1 MTNCYSYEYLSFLRE
16 KILLYL
22 PHNFINIG
30 GKYKG
35 RCPFCGDSKKSA
47 SKKRGYWYADNDCS
61 YYCFNCGVS
70 MPGIKLLEALSGQE
84 YDELKREYVRLF
96 LKSNLHCSL
105 SATFVKPDDEPDL
118 FGLKPAVKPE
128 WKKPLTERA
137 KKYLEDRMVTKA
149 PFLREPIYST
159 AGSDG
164 REYILIPWIANGVE
178 AYYQLNDFL
187 KNGPI
192 KYIFPKDMK
201 KLVYG
206 LDNVDIRWPYVIV
219 FEGVYDSLFVKN
231 AVAVGTK
238 SITDYQLKTIRE
250 RYPNHRICVSFDNDV
265 SGLVSMQKMI
275 EKGLDFRFFKWFEDG
290 TKAKDVNEAV
300 LLSGD
305 AGQFSDQAALEKMIM
320 SPLQMKLWM
329 AVNGKWR
336 S

>member
-1 MTNCYSYEYLSFLRE
+1 MISYEYMQFLNE
-16 KILLYL
+16 KVMEYL
-22 PHNFINIG
+22 PKDRVVVGNKVNC
-30 GKYKG
+30 
-35 RCPFCGDSKKSA
+35 RCPICGDSKKSA
-47 SKKRGYWYADNDCS
+47 TKKRGWFYLQNCS
-61 YYCFNCGVS
+61 YYCFNCGTGMS
-70 MPGIKLLEALSGQE
+70 GIKFLQFLTGEDYAEIRS
-84 YDELKREYVRLF
+84 EYVRLF
-96 LKSNLHCSL
+96 LKSNLHSSL
-105 SATFVKPDDEPDL
+105 SASFVKPDDEPDL

-128 WKKPLTERA
+128 WKKPLTDRA

-149 PFLREPIYST
+149 PFLREPFFST

-164 REYILIPWIANGVE
+164 REYILIPWIVNGVE

-187 KNGPI
+187 RNGAL
-192 KYIFPKDMK
+192 KYIFPKDSK

-206 LDNVDIRWPYVIV
+206 LDNVDIGWPYVIV

-238 SITDYQLKTIRE
+238 SITDYQLRTIRE
-250 RYPNHRICVSFDNDV
+250 RYPNHRVCVSFDNDP
-265 SGLVSMQKMI
+265 SGLASMQRMI

-300 LLSGD
+300 LESKNP
-305 AGQFSDQAALEKMIM
+305 GQFSDAAALERMIM

-336 S
+336 T